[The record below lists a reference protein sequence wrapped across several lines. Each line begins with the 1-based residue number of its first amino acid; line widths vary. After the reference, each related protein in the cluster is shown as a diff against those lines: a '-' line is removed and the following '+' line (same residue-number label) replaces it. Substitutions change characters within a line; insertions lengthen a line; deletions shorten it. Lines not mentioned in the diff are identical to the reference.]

1 MPVDTPASLSPS
13 LALTLAFALAL
24 VAGFLLKA
32 WLTSRQIRHVARHR
46 QGVPATFAAHIPLQ
60 AHQKAADYTI
70 AQARFGLLEMA
81 LGTAVLMGWTLMG
94 GLDALN
100 QALLSLLG
108 GGMRQQLALLAAFAL
123 VNGLIDLPATLYQTF
138 VLEQRFGFNQMTL
151 RLWLTDLLKS
161 TLLGALI
168 GLPVA
173 AAVLWLMGAA
183 GMLSW
188 LWAWALWMGL
198 YLLLLALYPTFI
210 APLFNKFQHLQDE

>member
-1 MPVDTPASLSPS
+1 MPVDTPASFSPS

-46 QGVPATFAAHIPLQ
+46 PTVPATFAAHIPLQ

-70 AQARFGLLEMA
+70 AKARFGLLEMA

-161 TLLGALI
+161 TLL
-168 GLPVA
+168 
-173 AAVLWLMGAA
+173 
-183 GMLSW
+183 
-188 LWAWALWMGL
+188 
-198 YLLLLALYPTFI
+198 
-210 APLFNKFQHLQDE
+210 